1 MEKKSIGTNLLKIAL
16 PLLLGGAILY
26 WMYRDF
32 DFRTV
37 GHVMLH
43 NMNWTW
49 MLLSFPFGI
58 LAQMIRGW
66 RWKQTLEP
74 MFRGAEEESRYEE
87 EESRYEV
94 RGTRYENTSAAA
106 SSGEGNLVPR
116 TSYLVP
122 RKNTPE
128 KNTSAA
134 ASSGEGNLVPR
145 TSHLVPRK
153 NTPRKNTP
161 RTSTCVNAVF
171 LSYAVSLIIPRIGE
185 FTRCGVLKRWEDIS
199 FSKAL
204 GTVVTERAVDT
215 IVVMLYS
222 GLILLIEMSVFGSFF
237 RKTGTSIDR
246 ILSSFSL
253 TGYLVTAVC
262 GVAALILLH
271 LLLKN
276 LSIYNKVKTTLSGIW
291 EGVLSLRGVKDLPLY
306 LLFSVGIWVCYFLH
320 YYLTFFCFDFTADLG
335 IGCALVSFVVANF
348 AVIVPTP
355 NGAGPWHF
363 AIKTM
368 LILYGVQDEQALFF
382 VLIVHTVQT
391 LLVVALGIYAWGA
404 LLFSRRNLEERFRG
418 ERREERGERLLQ
430 NQREERDYSRIRE
443 RREERD

>member
-1 MEKKSIGTNLLKIAL
+1 MNYLLYLCIVEQKSIKGTFLKIAL
-16 PLLLGGAILY
+16 PLILGGAILY

-32 DFRTV
+32 DFQTV

-43 NMNWTW
+43 EMDWTW

-74 MFRGAEEESRYEE
+74 MFRGEPR
-87 EESRYEV
+87 
-94 RGTRYENTSAAA
+94 TS
-106 SSGEGNLVPR
+106 NLVPR
-116 TSYLVP
+116 TSV
-122 RKNTPE
+122 
-128 KNTSAA
+128 
-134 ASSGEGNLVPR
+134 
-145 TSHLVPRK
+145 
-153 NTPRKNTP
+153 
-161 RTSTCVNAVF
+161 CVNAVF

-185 FTRCGVLKRWEDIS
+185 FTRCGVLKRWEGIS

-215 IVVMLYS
+215 FIVMLYS
-222 GLILLIEMSVFGSFF
+222 GLILLFEMSVFGSFF
-237 RKTGTSIDR
+237 RKTGTSVDR

-291 EGVLSLRGVKDLPLY
+291 EGVLSLRGIKNLPLY
-306 LLFSVGIWVCYFLH
+306 LLFSIGIWVCYFLH

-335 IGCALVSFVVANF
+335 LGCALVSFVVANF

-391 LLVVALGIYAWGA
+391 LLVVVLGIYAWMA
-404 LLFSRRNLEERFRG
+404 LSFSRRSLEERG
-418 ERREERGERLLQ
+418 ERREER
-430 NQREERDYSRIRE
+430 D
-443 RREERD
+443 